1 MRGRSV
7 ALFVACGFFA
17 IVQPG
22 LAKPPADDP
31 LGEAA
36 LLAGTC
42 SGCHGD
48 APDAAIASLSGRSA
62 DEIAEAFQRYKTE
75 TDGPS
80 AMHRM
85 AWGYTDEQIRLIA
98 EYLAQQ

>member
-1 MRGRSV
+1 MTSARLAAV
-7 ALFVACGFFA
+7 A
-17 IVQPG
+17 G
-22 LAKPPADDP
+22 LALCLLALSGRAEPPTQDP
-31 LGEAA
+31 LGEGAA
-36 LLAGTC
+36 LASVC

-62 DEIAEAFQRYKTE
+62 DEIAKAFQRYKNE

-85 AWGYTDEQIRLIA
+85 ARGYSDEQIRLIA
-98 EYLAQQ
+98 EFLEE